1 MLEQYDHAYLTPR
14 EVAIELGSTE
24 AVIRYMLRTGAMPG
38 KKIGVRWYVAKDW
51 LMQPSNQDR
60 RKEYA

>member
-1 MLEQYDHAYLTPR
+1 MLEQYDRAYLTPR

-24 AVIRYMLRTGAMPG
+24 DTVRYMLRTGAMPG

-51 LMQPSNQDR
+51 LSKPTNIGKDND
-60 RKEYA
+60 